1 MPARGSALLDCSDLP
16 IKLTLRFGK
25 DPRPLMLGENLLDGE
40 SWTLLSLSRTRLEK
54 PAQRGEVTCRRTQQA
69 RVSTR
74 RDTVSGLTAQSSGH
88 DPAVASGGGDGR
100 ILALQ
105 RKLDPQSMGW
115 ACHPSVYTVGGRGF
129 FCFLQVPNLV
139 YWGADKRGI
148 NKEGTEGVG

>member
-25 DPRPLMLGENLLDGE
+25 DPRTLMLGENLLDGE
-40 SWTLLSLSRTRLEK
+40 SWTLLSLFRTRLEK
-54 PAQRGEVTCRRTQQA
+54 PAQRGEVTCGRAQQT

-74 RDTVSGLTAQSSGH
+74 RDTVSGLTAQGSGH
-88 DPAVASGGGDGR
+88 DPAVASGGRDGR

-115 ACHPSVYTVGGRGF
+115 ARHPSVYTVGGRGF
-129 FCFLQVPNLV
+129 FCFMQVPNLV
-139 YWGADKRGI
+139 YWGS
-148 NKEGTEGVG
+148 